1 MSDASGATPALL
13 VPHYSILKGPN
24 GLRAGWRLL
33 IFFAI
38 LLPLG
43 YGVSGGVDALI
54 RRTHSDFSTPLDAV
68 FSTDLLV
75 LPLLIATWIMGRIE
89 RRTFGD
95 FGLPWRR
102 AFGRRFWQGACFSF
116 VSMSLLFATMRLA
129 GVFSFGAIALHGSAS
144 GRQRSSRP
152 YSWADCITSTPA
164 VMGWDRCRR
173 RCIVW

>member
-1 MSDASGATPALL
+1 MSDASEATPALL
-13 VPHYSILKGPN
+13 VPHYGILKGPN

-33 IFFAI
+33 VFFAI

-68 FSTDLLV
+68 FSIDLLV
-75 LPLLIATWIMGRIE
+75 LPLLIAAWIMGRIE
-89 RRTFGD
+89 RRTFAD
-95 FGLPWRR
+95 LGLPWRR

-129 GVFSFGAIALHGSAS
+129 GVFSFGAHCTA
-144 GRQRSSRP
+144 R
-152 YSWADCITSTPA
+152 
-164 VMGWDRCRR
+164 MGCVEIRR
-173 RCIVW
+173 RVGCSTIPGRITRRTFSIADICCSR